1 MLRRSQQLSLC
12 TLVHVRHADPTNTSE
27 VIITNNSPGKDFII
41 EPVARSYNK
50 NPWENVQGRYVKLF
64 KVKWCAKARCITRLN
79 RVGKYFLMTFQYT
92 LPTFD
97 AKLSR
102 FFIQTTFGP
111 TRDML
116 TNWNYARNNAGMAQ
130 WVKDQTLLPATK
142 HREYFRRHAAQ
153 LSHNNTIGDLAI
165 AVQHPCDPYSRWRR
179 IALASYDNF
188 EYFEVVAFGG
198 QYLIVINGVARTL
211 VDNFTNDVGTI
222 SGPGQ
227 YQFCKCCHFF
237 LKK

>member
-1 MLRRSQQLSLC
+1 MVLRRSAGSTLC
-12 TLVHVRHADPTNTSE
+12 TLVRVKHADPTNTSE

-50 NPWENVQGRYVKLF
+50 RPWERVQGPYLGLF
-64 KVKWCAKARCITRLN
+64 KVRRCAKKKCITRLN
-79 RVGKYFLMTFQYT
+79 RAGKYFLMTSQHV

-97 AKLSR
+97 AKLAR
-102 FFIQTTFGP
+102 FFMQTTFGP

-116 TNWNYARNNAGMAQ
+116 MNWNYPSNNKGMAQ

-142 HREYFRRHAAQ
+142 HREYYRRHAAH
-153 LSHNNTIGDLAI
+153 LSHNNTIGDLTI

-179 IALASYDNF
+179 IALASYDLF
-188 EYFEVVAFGG
+188 QYFEVVNFGG
-198 QYLIVINGVARTL
+198 RHLIVINGVARTL
-211 VDNFTNDVGTI
+211 VDNFTNDIGTI

-227 YQFCKCCHFF
+227 YQFCK
-237 LKK
+237 